1 MDNAPFEQGPSSR
14 TPAGELSLLFPF
26 IDEHLYVVEKP
37 PAMHS
42 VGDEDSLASTLRT
55 TYPKLAELE
64 DAGLVQRLD
73 FETTGII
80 AGGFNPKV
88 QTDLRYALSLGK
100 FSKSYLVLAEGR
112 CAKNEVVEGYLFSR
126 YRGSA
131 KVSMQQKAIKRGL
144 FSRSLVVP
152 LETIGDVTLVRVD
165 CALARRHQVR
175 VHMAALGFP
184 LVGDTLYGS
193 KRSLSQIGLG
203 DHRSAFVLVAESL
216 AFAHPVT
223 EQTISCHASISAKTL
238 LERLQSGRSAV

>member
-1 MDNAPFEQGPSSR
+1 MENSPLEQGSPSRASE
-14 TPAGELSLLFPF
+14 GESALLFPF

-42 VGDEDSLASTLRT
+42 VGEENSLESKLRSA
-55 TYPKLAELE
+55 YPKLAELE

-73 FETTGII
+73 YETTGII
-80 AGGFNPKV
+80 AGGCTAQA

-100 FSKSYLVLAEGR
+100 FSKSYLVIGEGR
-112 CAKNEVVEGYLFSR
+112 CAKKEVVEGYLFSR

-144 FSRSLVVP
+144 FSRSFIEP

-175 VHMAALGFP
+175 VHMASLGFP

-193 KRSLSQIGLG
+193 KRSLAQIGLG
-203 DHRSAFVLVAESL
+203 DHPSAFMLVAEKL
-216 AFAHPVT
+216 TFTHPVT
-223 EQTISCHASISAKTL
+223 EQPISCSASISAKTL
-238 LERLQSGRSAV
+238 LERLQSGRAAI